1 MLKLSKY
8 MLPVL
13 LTYMCAIGST
23 WSIFTSWE
31 PSTPA
36 TQSTS
41 WGYHPSVILILI
53 IIEITK
59 SSISKVITIVRSLSQ
74 DECHQHWQHNHLGQK
89 KSRKSSTGVHPKSD
103 LTGDKFHFCIFWQLL
118 VLDCNF
124 WQQLVLDCNFSLIR
138 YGISHTT

>member
-1 MLKLSKY
+1 

-13 LTYMCAIGST
+13 LAYICALYDRPGAHSHLLQ
-23 WSIFTSWE
+23 SRFHKQHNQ
-31 PSTPA
+31 PA
-36 TQSTS
+36 EA
-41 WGYHPSVILILI
+41 IIIILI

-74 DECHQHWQHNHLGQK
+74 DECHQHWQHNHLGPK